1 MTLPS
6 AANATLAYS
15 LLISTSTERRSWLKN
30 RPRKAKDRQETSMGT
45 SLPPSCRAAPAQLC
59 LARGSRAGRTTQKG
73 GTSRPCRT
81 LGLCPVL
88 PGLSI
93 HPAMAP
99 RNHIR
104 HWEEGRVVIAV
115 AKRPS
120 HHPALSLL
128 ELPSYGGRSRE
139 HRAAADPASPP
150 HDGAHHHTAPV
161 LPGRGFCQGSSQRP
175 RGWGRCGRGAE
186 LWESPP
192 AVSTRA
198 TKEPPEDEDFWV
210 AACLGWPRVMA
221 KSRGAARP
229 RCHSQPLPLPRLS
242 YRWQT
247 RLYSLLHYTHRNH
260 HFLPVI
266 LKLRFGSEQTPRVLK
281 APDKKSVSL

>member
-150 HDGAHHHTAPV
+150 HDGAHHHTAPM

-192 AVSTRA
+192 SCFHTGYQRTTRRRGFLGRCLPGLA
-198 TKEPPEDEDFWV
+198 SGNGQEP
-210 AACLGWPRVMA
+210 
-221 KSRGAARP
+221 RGCTP
-229 RCHSQPLPLPRLS
+229 PLPQPAPAPG
-242 YRWQT
+242 QN
-247 RLYSLLHYTHRNH
+247 YTPSKH
-260 HFLPVI
+260 
-266 LKLRFGSEQTPRVLK
+266 S
-281 APDKKSVSL
+281 APQRAGQG